1 MILVSFYFTSPGFII
16 KVFHG
21 GNLPALRFFNLVYN
35 CPFSPTR
42 SSRHSAGVHS
52 GFQTDS
58 SHPCRFV
65 WKTTELWRGLPF
77 ALWNWGWLA
86 RCTRDVIQCAFSFL
100 DFVLS
105 SRNFDVFVCSF
116 LFLPWLFVI
125 SMFLLTILI
134 LPWILVIAISVPIIL
149 LPLVAQSIYIPK
161 IVKNLVF
168 VVRFSFDLFGLGLIG
183 SGLSLSLNLLISEL
197 GH

>member
-1 MILVSFYFTSPGFII
+1 MGEIYRPFAF
-16 KVFHG
+16 
-21 GNLPALRFFNLVYN
+21 FFNLVYN

-65 WKTTELWRGLPF
+65 WKKTELWRGLPF
-77 ALWNWGWLA
+77 ALWKWGWFA
-86 RCTRDVIQCAFSFL
+86 RCTRNVIQCAYSFL

-105 SRNFDVFVCSF
+105 FRNFDAFVF

-161 IVKNLVF
+161 IVK
-168 VVRFSFDLFGLGLIG
+168 DLF
-183 SGLSLSLNLLISEL
+183 LL
-197 GH
+197 